1 MAVRTGAT
9 AQLQVLSGASYVT
22 VAKVKDISLN
32 FSRDALETTGI
43 GESDRTYA
51 YGIRGTSG
59 SGSLLYDASDLGTRE
74 ILNHILNDTET
85 LSGVKII
92 LDTAT
97 TTGTVTGD
105 ALITAT
111 GTSVSV
117 GDLISVPISFS
128 ISGKPTATF

>member
-1 MAVRTGAT
+1 MTVRTGAT
-9 AQLQVLSGASYVT
+9 AQLQVLSGATYVT

-43 GESDRTYA
+43 GELDRTYA

-59 SGSLLYDASDLGTRE
+59 SGSLLYDATDSGTRE
-74 ILNHILNDTET
+74 ILNHILSDTEN
-85 LSGVKII
+85 LSSVKIV
-92 LDTAT
+92 LDTAST
-97 TTGTVTGD
+97 NGTVTGD

-111 GTSVSV
+111 GASVSV

>member
-1 MAVRTGAT
+1 MTVRTGAT
-9 AQLQVLSGASYVT
+9 AQLQVLSGATYVT

-43 GESDRTYA
+43 GELDRTYA

-59 SGSLLYDASDLGTRE
+59 SGSLLYDATDSGTRE
-74 ILNHILNDTET
+74 ILNHILSDTEN
-85 LSGVKII
+85 LSSVKIV
-92 LDTAT
+92 LDTAST
-97 TTGTVTGD
+97 NGTVTGD

-111 GTSVSV
+111 GASVSV
-117 GDLISVPISFS
+117 GDLISVPIGFS

>member
-59 SGSLLYDASDLGTRE
+59 SGSLLYDASDSGTRE